1 MESHGR
7 RQQRGFTLIELL
19 VYLAILWIPLLAV
32 TKFFAFHS
40 ESLWREDHIQEA
52 QQRARIA
59 IDQMVNELRMA
70 GYNPTGAAGTF
81 GITQWSN
88 AAIRFRVDGDGDGV
102 FDAGDPAEDRGF
114 RLNGTN
120 LERYTGN
127 AGWQLLANNVENC
140 LFRYY
145 DAVGALIPPLGGNV
159 EDIRTI
165 RMDLTV
171 RTAVADPKLSGD
183 GYVRRQLMALVR
195 PRNFG

>member
-1 MESHGR
+1 MLRHRLDGE
-7 RQQRGFTLIELL
+7 RGFTLIELL

-32 TKFFAFHS
+32 TRFFVFHN

-70 GYNPTGAAGTF
+70 GYDPTDTGSF
-81 GITQWSN
+81 GLTTWQPSLV
-88 AAIRFRVDGDGDGV
+88 RFTLDHDGNGLLN
-102 FDAGDPAEDRGF
+102 AGDQAEDRGF

-120 LERYTGN
+120 LERHAGN
-127 AGWQLLANNVENC
+127 AGWELLANNVENF
-140 LFRYY
+140 LVRYY
-145 DAVGALIPPLGGNV
+145 NSVGAQILPGGSV
-159 EDIRTI
+159 ADIRTI
-165 RMDLTV
+165 RIDLTV

-183 GYVRRQLMALVR
+183 GYIRRTVMAVVR

>member
-1 MESHGR
+1 MR
-7 RQQRGFTLIELL
+7 RHRRDGQRGFTLIELI

-32 TKFFAFHS
+32 TRFFVFHN
-40 ESLWREDHIQEA
+40 ESLWREDHVQEA

-70 GYNPTGAAGTF
+70 GYDPTDAGSF
-81 GITQWSN
+81 GLMSWQP
-88 AAIRFRVDGDGDGV
+88 ALIRFTLDHDGNGV
-102 FDAGDPAEDRGF
+102 LNAGDSAEDRGF

-120 LERYTGN
+120 LERYAGN
-127 AGWQLLANNVENC
+127 SGWELLANNVESF
-140 LFRYY
+140 LLRYY
-145 DAVGALIPPLGGNV
+145 NAAGAQIIPGGTAA
-159 EDIRTI
+159 DIRTI

-183 GYVRRQLMALVR
+183 GYRRRTVMAVVR

>member
-19 VYLAILWIPLLAV
+19 VYLAILWIPLLAI
-32 TKFFAFHS
+32 TRFFAFHN

-59 IDQMVNELRMA
+59 VDQMVNELRMA
-70 GYNPTGAAGTF
+70 GYNPTGSATNF
-81 GITQWSN
+81 GVTQWTTSL
-88 AAIRFRVDGDGDGV
+88 IRFTVDSDGDGLFTV
-102 FDAGDPAEDRGF
+102 GDPAEDRGF
-114 RLNGTN
+114 RLNGMN
-120 LERYTGN
+120 LERHAGN
-127 AGWQLLANNVENC
+127 SGWQLLANNVENC

-145 DAVGALIPPLGGNV
+145 DAMGVQISPMGGNV
-159 EDIRTI
+159 QDIRTI
-165 RMDLTV
+165 RVDITV
-171 RTAVADPKLSGD
+171 RTAVADPALPGD